1 MKKLGLILL
10 CMLCLVGCKT
20 TKTDETYNRYDASS
34 TSIGFDT
41 LISLTAYTQDE
52 AEFKEY
58 YSLLANQLT
67 YYHQLFDKYNDYDG
81 LNNVKTI
88 NDNAGKAK
96 VKVDQSL
103 IDMLKCAK
111 VYSEIS
117 NNAFDITMG
126 SVLNLWH
133 DAREASSANPKQAYL
148 PDMNDLQE
156 AKKHTG
162 WDLIEINDD
171 TNEVFISDEKASLDV
186 GAIAKGYALQQVS
199 IALQEAGLQYGFI
212 NGGGNVVF
220 INDKLGEPWT
230 IGLQIPDYN
239 ALQAK
244 SLLSFYV
251 DSSTSFVTSG
261 DYQRY
266 YKVDDVY
273 YHHIIDP
280 QTLMPAKYARSVTI
294 LCNDSGLADALS
306 TALYNLSYEDGLA
319 VIEKAKEMSGL
330 DVEAIWVFDDTCLP
344 QTKLDFIEK
353 DNYYIITSENIKNSI
368 KK

>member
-1 MKKLGLILL
+1 MKKIVLIIL
-10 CMLCLVGCKT
+10 CILCLGGCNQT
-20 TKTDETYNRYDASS
+20 SNPTYQRYDASS

-41 LISLTAYTQDE
+41 LISLTAYTKSED
-52 AEFKEY
+52 EFKKY
-58 YSLLANQLT
+58 YELMANKLT
-67 YYHQLFDKYNDYDG
+67 YYHQLFDKYHTYDN
-81 LNNVKTI
+81 LNNVKSI
-88 NDNAGKAK
+88 NDYAGKEK
-96 VKVDQSL
+96 VKVDQAL
-103 IDMLKCAK
+103 IDMLLCAK
-111 VYSEIS
+111 SYSELS

-133 DAREASSANPKQAYL
+133 DAREAANANPDKAYIPNMEQL
-148 PDMNDLQE
+148 SE
-156 AKKHTG
+156 AKKHSG
-162 WDLIEINDD
+162 WDLIEINDE
-171 TNEVFISDEKASLDV
+171 TNEVFINDEQASLDV

-199 IALQEAGLQYGFI
+199 LLLQEAGLQYGFI

-220 INDKLGEPWT
+220 INDKVGKPWT

-261 DYQRY
+261 DYQRF
-266 YKVDDVY
+266 YKVDDIY

-306 TALYNLSYEDGLA
+306 TALYNLSYEDGLK
-319 VIEKAKEMSGL
+319 VIEQAKKVTGL
-330 DVEAIWVFDDTCLP
+330 DVEAIWVFDKTCLP

-353 DNYYIITSENIKNSI
+353 DNYYIITSDKIKSSI